1 MGAADGELE
10 GPVEG
15 PNEGPE
21 DTTTLK
27 LGSLVSSWNSAAELA
42 DTGDNEGCAEG
53 EVEGTGLGGAEGVLE
68 GLNEG
73 PEDTTS
79 LELGSLVSAAGKS
92 SCDSPA
98 ELIFTGDD
106 EGSADTLG

>member
-42 DTGDNEGCAEG
+42 DTGDNEGA
-53 EVEGTGLGGAEGVLE
+53 VEGTGLGGAEGVLE

-79 LELGSLVSAAGKS
+79 PELGSLVSAAGKS